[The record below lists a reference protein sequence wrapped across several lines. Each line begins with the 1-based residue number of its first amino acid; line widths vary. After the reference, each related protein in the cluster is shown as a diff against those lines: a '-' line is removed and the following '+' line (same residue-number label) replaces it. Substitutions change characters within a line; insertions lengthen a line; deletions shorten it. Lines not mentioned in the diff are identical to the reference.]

1 MKKYVCPPLSLAA
14 WWIVEV
20 LIENSNHSLA
30 VLQITTPDSWFTP
43 FHACCL
49 WLLLVPR
56 LHESIIST
64 QSMMDWLGYLSPQ
77 NLGNASLSESKN
89 LCVTSSWM
97 REESNTVLEVPVCC
111 HCLEG
116 KWCIMGTVSTW
127 PGCLGFGSRWE
138 RCRKSWMWSSA
149 SAESGKSTAVV
160 ILFWKSG
167 L

>member
-1 MKKYVCPPLSLAA
+1 MCVPPLSLVA

-64 QSMMDWLGYLSPQ
+64 QSMMDWPGYLHPQ
-77 NLGNASLSESKN
+77 NLGNASLSESKS

-97 REESNTVLEVPVCC
+97 REESNAVLEVPVCC

-127 PGCLGFGSRWE
+127 PVRLGFGSLLGAMQKITDVEQGR
-138 RCRKSWMWSSA
+138 SWVWHVHSSCNA
-149 SAESGKSTAVV
+149 
-160 ILFWKSG
+160 FWKSE